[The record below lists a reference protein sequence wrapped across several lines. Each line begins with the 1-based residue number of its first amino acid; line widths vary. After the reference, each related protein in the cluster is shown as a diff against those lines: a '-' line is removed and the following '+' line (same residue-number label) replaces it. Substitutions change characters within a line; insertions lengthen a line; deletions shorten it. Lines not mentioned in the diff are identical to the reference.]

1 MSRINTS
8 LITKR
13 RKGIS
18 LVPALFVLI
27 VLFLFSENIRAETP
41 DVLDSARTTDASAQK
56 KAALPDTGKYDL
68 NDPRNPDCPCH
79 KAQKL
84 ADDEYR
90 NSQVQQGN
98 KNPVNNDPVHVN
110 EDVNRG
116 NNSNVNRGNN
126 SDVNRGNPA
135 DNVNANADIN
145 TNQTSYTG
153 GSSGSQKHYSKF
165 YKFSK
170 KMKRWTKKMNRKLKS
185 KNKGTK
191 GGKFRV
197 ADCFHW
203 M

>member
-1 MSRINTS
+1 MSRVKTS

-18 LVPALFVLI
+18 LVPALFVFMMM
-27 VLFLFSENIRAETP
+27 FLFAPNARAESS
-41 DVLDSARTTDASAQK
+41 DVSDSAGTAI
-56 KAALPDTGKYDL
+56 LPDTGKYDL

-90 NSQVQQGN
+90 KSQVQQQ
-98 KNPVNNDPVHVN
+98 NNDPVDHNPVN
-110 EDVNRG
+110 DDVNRG
-116 NNSNVNRGNN
+116 NSSTTNKDNNVDKVDSNTEA
-126 SDVNRGNPA
+126 S
-135 DNVNANADIN
+135 ANK
-145 TNQTSYTG
+145 TTYTG

-165 YKFSK
+165 YKFQK
-170 KMKRWTKKMNRKLKS
+170 KMKRWTKKVNRKLKS
-185 KNKGTK
+185 KNKGVK

-197 ADCFHW
+197 ADCFHF

>member
-1 MSRINTS
+1 MSTRNTS

-18 LVPALFVLI
+18 LVPALLVLML
-27 VLFLFSENIRAETP
+27 VCLFSQDIHAGSGIS
-41 DVLDSARTTDASAQK
+41 DSARTTGG
-56 KAALPDTGKYDL
+56 KAILPDTGKYDL

-90 NSQVQQGN
+90 RSQLQQVN
-98 KNPVNNDPVHVN
+98 KDSNPVNQDNDSNHNTNKDVNRDNPVNNDNPV
-110 EDVNRG
+110 D
-116 NNSNVNRGNN
+116 
-126 SDVNRGNPA
+126 RGNPA
-135 DNVNANADIN
+135 DQVNSNTNSNANKN
-145 TNQTSYTG
+145 SY
-153 GSSGSQKHYSKF
+153 SSGTSVPQGHYSKF

>member
-1 MSRINTS
+1 MSTINTS

-13 RKGIS
+13 RKEIS
-18 LVPALFVLI
+18 LVPALFVLMM
-27 VLFLFSENIRAETP
+27 LFLFSSNLHAEASNA
-41 DVLDSARTTDASAQK
+41 LDSAGTTDPSAQTK
-56 KAALPDTGKYDL
+56 TILPDTGKYDL

-90 NSQVQQGN
+90 NSQVQRQN
-98 KNPVNNDPVHVN
+98 NNPVDNNPVNLN
-110 EDVNRG
+110 EDANRG
-116 NNSNVNRGNN
+116 NNSNVNR
-126 SDVNRGNPA
+126 DTPVDHVNTNT
-135 DNVNANADIN
+135 DINVNK
-145 TNQTSYTG
+145 TSYTG

>member
-1 MSRINTS
+1 MSTINTS

-18 LVPALFVLI
+18 LVPALLVLMM
-27 VLFLFSENIRAETP
+27 LFLFSSHVRAEASNA
-41 DVLDSARTTDASAQK
+41 LDSAGTTDAK
-56 KAALPDTGKYDL
+56 IILPDTGKYDI

-90 NSQVQQGN
+90 KSQVQQVN
-98 KNPVNNDPVHVN
+98 NNPVNNDPVN
-110 EDVNRG
+110 LDDDVNRG
-116 NNSNVNRGNN
+116 NNP
-126 SDVNRGNPA
+126 DVNRGNPA
-135 DNVNANADIN
+135 DVN
-145 TNQTSYTG
+145 TNTNKNTNKTSYTG
-153 GSSGSQKHYSKF
+153 GSPSSQKHYSKF
-165 YKFSK
+165 YKFNK
-170 KMKRWTKKMNRKLKS
+170 KMTRWTKKMNRKLKS